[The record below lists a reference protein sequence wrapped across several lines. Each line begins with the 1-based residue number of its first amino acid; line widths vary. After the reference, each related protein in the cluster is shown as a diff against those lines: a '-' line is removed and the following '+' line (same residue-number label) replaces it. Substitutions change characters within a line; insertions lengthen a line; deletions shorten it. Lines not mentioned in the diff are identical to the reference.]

1 MSSERLAAFIL
12 VLVIGMFIGG
22 ALITEN
28 LDDIE
33 LQCVDTKVINIGG

>member
-1 MSSERLAAFIL
+1 MNATKFVLFALAI
-12 VLVIGMFIGG
+12 VVGMFIGG